1 MRLIKEQM
9 MIFTL
14 VALCVLGH
22 TFSWASPLQDQLE
35 ETLKTIKSSGGVVT
49 RIRRSP
55 VWIDIRFEA
64 GNGLGFEIRNQ
75 HLQIDRAR
83 SEKRCK
89 DYLISPDYYS
99 RCRPPVFRT
108 RL

>member
-55 VWIDIRFEA
+55 VSIDIRFEA
-64 GNGLGFEIRNQ
+64 GNGLGFEIETNTSKLIEPGLKVAARTTSSVRTIT
-75 HLQIDRAR
+75 LACRA
-83 SEKRCK
+83 
-89 DYLISPDYYS
+89 
-99 RCRPPVFRT
+99 PVFRT